1 MINPDIKV
9 EYHLEGLKE
18 LQVQLV
24 KLSNQDIDKALQVGF
39 RRTAKS
45 FPGYMAGAAAKFY
58 NVKQRTLKN
67 TIRDP
72 RITPSTVG
80 ADIDIRSSGQPLS
93 GRMFKPLHGVRHKDK
108 RNASIVVF
116 KGEKRKPRKNGFRN
130 PAFARGGPFVR
141 DTDARL
147 PISKMTG
154 PSFHHLFTGGKFHK
168 GILVIVEQKGSDKL
182 HNAVVDALRAKSRG
196 FLK

>member
-1 MINPDIKV
+1 MINPKLNV
-9 EYHLEGLKE
+9 TYELQGLKE

-24 KLSNQDIDKALQVGF
+24 KLSNQDIDKALQTGF

-45 FPGYMAGAAAKFY
+45 FPGYMATAASKFY

-72 RITPSTVG
+72 KIKPSTVG
-80 ADIDIRSSGQPLS
+80 ADIDIKSSAQPLS
-93 GRMFKPLHGVRHKDK
+93 GRMFGPLHGVRHVDRK
-108 RNASIVVF
+108 NASIKIF
-116 KGEKRKPRKNGFRN
+116 KSDKRKARKNGFRN

-154 PSFHHLFTGGKFHK
+154 PSFHHLFTGGKYHK
-168 GILVIVEQKGSDKL
+168 PILDIVEERGTDKL

>member
-1 MINPDIKV
+1 MINPKLNV
-9 EYHLEGLKE
+9 HYELEGLKE

-24 KLSNQDIDKALQVGF
+24 KLSNQDIDKALQTGF

-72 RITPSTVG
+72 KIKPSTVG
-80 ADIDIRSSGQPLS
+80 ADIDIRSSDQPLS
-93 GRMFKPLHGVRHKDK
+93 GRMFKPLHGVRHVDK
-108 RNASIVVF
+108 KNASIVVF
-116 KGEKRKPRKNGFRN
+116 KGGKRQPRKNGFRN
-130 PAFARGGPFVR
+130 PAFSRGGPFRR

-147 PISKMTG
+147 PISKITG
-154 PSFHHLFTGGKFHK
+154 PSFHRIFTGGKFHK
-168 GILVIVEQKGSDKL
+168 EILDIVEEKGTDKL